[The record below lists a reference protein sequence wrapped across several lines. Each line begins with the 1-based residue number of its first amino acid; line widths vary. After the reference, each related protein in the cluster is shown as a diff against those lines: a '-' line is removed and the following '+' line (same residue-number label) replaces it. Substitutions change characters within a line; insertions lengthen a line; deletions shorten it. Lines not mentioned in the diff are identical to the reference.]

1 MPTVQDV
8 INHLESIAPP
18 AYQESYDNSGL
29 IVGHPETE
37 VTGVLVCLDSV
48 ESIIE
53 EAIQKKC
60 NLVIAHHPIVFSGL
74 KKINGKNYVERI
86 VIKAIKNDIAIYA
99 IHTNL
104 DNVKDGVNRVI
115 AERLGLTDLQVLS
128 PKKDLLKRLVTYCAP
143 DKAEDVREALFKV
156 GCGNIGNYDRCSFNM
171 NGTGTFRGNEGS
183 NPVIGK
189 SGQEEKVAEERIEV
203 VFEGF
208 RQSAVVSALKLVHPY
223 EEVAYSIVPLSNEYQ
238 NVGSGMLGRL
248 ENPVDEHSFLVHTK
262 EKMGT
267 ASIRH
272 TAFLNKKVSKVAVC
286 GGSGSFLL
294 QDAIR
299 AGADVFITA
308 DYKYHQFFD
317 ADGRILIADIG
328 HYESEQF
335 TIQLISEVISKNFP
349 TFAVRLTE
357 VSTNPVHYM

>member
-1 MPTVQDV
+1 MPTIQDV
-8 INHLESIAPP
+8 ISHLESIAPP
-18 AYQESYDNSGL
+18 AYQESYDNAGL
-29 IVGHPETE
+29 IVGNPETE
-37 VTGVLVCLDSV
+37 VTGVLVCLDSI
-48 ESIIE
+48 ESVIE

-74 KKINGKNYVERI
+74 KKINGKNYVERTI
-86 VIKAIKNDIAIYA
+86 IKAIKNDIAIYA

-115 AERLGLTDLQVLS
+115 SERLGLTDLQVLS
-128 PKKDLLKRLVTYCAP
+128 PKKDLLKRLVFYCP
-143 DKAEDVREALFKV
+143 PEKAESVREALFKV
-156 GCGNIGNYDRCSFNM
+156 GCGNIGNYYRCSFSM
-171 NGTGTFRGNEGS
+171 NGTGTFRGSEGS

-189 SGQEEKVAEERIEV
+189 AGQEEKVSEERIEV

-208 RQSAVVSALKLVHPY
+208 RQSAVVNTLKLAHPY
-223 EEVAYSIVPLSNEYQ
+223 EEVAYSVVPLNNEYQ
-238 NVGSGMLGRL
+238 NVGSGMIGRL
-248 ENPVDEHSFLVHTK
+248 ESPVDEHTFLVQTK
-262 EKMGT
+262 QQMGT
-267 ASIRH
+267 TSIRH

-294 QDAIR
+294 SDAIR